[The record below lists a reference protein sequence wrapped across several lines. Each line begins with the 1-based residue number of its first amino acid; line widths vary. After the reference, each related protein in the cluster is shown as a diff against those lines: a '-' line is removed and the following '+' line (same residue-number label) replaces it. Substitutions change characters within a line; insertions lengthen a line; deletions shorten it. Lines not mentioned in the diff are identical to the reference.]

1 MTSAIQRLAELHA
14 LLRTGTVE
22 VYDENEGGES
32 PPRPLWSVANE
43 PFRRN
48 EIMLDPEPLDFGFQT
63 TVFFGTKE
71 HADLI
76 AGAINALPLFLAL
89 ARAAEEYRQSEER
102 INTWIEDGCPSMEC
116 DDFHKAS
123 KAREALFAALTALTS
138 TPTEAT
144 AGEG

>member
-76 AGAINALPLFLAL
+76 AGAINALPLFIAL
-89 ARAAEEYRQSEER
+89 ARAAEEVLYQAAKAGPFDGEQSL
-102 INTWIEDGCPSMEC
+102 EDA
-116 DDFHKAS
+116 FT
-123 KAREALFAALTALTS
+123 ALDAALLPLTS
-138 TPTEAT
+138 TTTEAT
-144 AGEG
+144 AGEGPTHER